1 MDKKAREHA
10 AAQRA
15 AEAEREAARQAAA
28 EKAATAARVAEA
40 KQLREKALADVSS
53 LRQGFTAI
61 QLIGPH
67 AFPQEADIERL
78 GWLGCAVCPWRGF
91 RSSKR
96 AVGWDL
102 DSGVAR
108 GRWGGT

>member
-10 AAQRA
+10 AAERA

-40 KQLREKALADVSS
+40 KQLREKALADMSA

-96 AVGWDL
+96 AVG
-102 DSGVAR
+102 
-108 GRWGGT
+108 